1 MKALDA
7 SGQRPRGG
15 DEAMSELRTSEST
28 QRWRSGV
35 EGGSAVVEI
44 GAGGRWAKLRLYGVG
59 R

>member
-1 MKALDA
+1 MKAVGA
-7 SGQRPRGG
+7 SRQRPRGG
-15 DEAMSELRTSEST
+15 EEVVPELRTGEST

-44 GAGGRWAKLRLYGVG
+44 GAGGRWARLRLYGVG